1 MLDSL
6 LGPPP
11 SYASASQPAPA
22 VVPQVVPV
30 RTPTKPRSQVGKWL
44 ASLGL
49 EQYET
54 AFDAAGYASLN
65 ELSPVTEVS

>member
-11 SYASASQPAPA
+11 SYASASKPAPA